1 MSFARPSPEQRQAQ
15 RAAEKDANLRG
26 LCTGMRAP
34 VPGTYSGGV
43 TKPAPPAREKVP
55 GKVRQAI
62 RDSAKGE
69 DCTVRLVG
77 VCNSNPETTVW
88 SHYPGHA
95 GGRGM
100 GVKSLCLA
108 GCYACSAC
116 HDAVD
121 LRVRYP
127 GLDLLDI
134 RLAWHEAHLRSL
146 VRLAQKGLL

>member
-1 MSFARPSPEQRQAQ
+1 MTFTRSTP
-15 RAAEKDANLRG
+15 AEIEVLKAERKASNMRG
-26 LCTGMRAP
+26 LMTPSRSLHRGK
-34 VPGTYSGGV
+34 YEGGV
-43 TKPAPPAREKVP
+43 TKEAPAARQKVP
-55 GKVRQAI
+55 GKVRQNI

-69 DCTVRLVG
+69 ECSVRLVG
-77 VCNSNPETTVW
+77 VCNSDPATTVW

-100 GVKSLCLA
+100 GTKSLDLA
-108 GCYACSAC
+108 GCYACAAC

-127 GLDLLDI
+127 GLDALSL
-134 RLAWHEAHLRSL
+134 RLAWHEGHLRSL